1 MPPINVERSMS
12 DAGNNGTMLGSEGGE
27 FNERMRSPGARLA
40 AYREARGWSIEQVAS
55 QLNLA
60 PRQVQA
66 IENDDYPALP
76 PLAILRGFVRAYA
89 KLLKVDAAPLLAEIG
104 GETMVVTDLPALRR
118 ASSARF
124 SEPRFTSITDRRRP
138 SGKQFVLLALVVAA
152 LAAAWALWSSPNS
165 SDALA
170 SLFGRLETEWANAS
184 GSNATPAAPS
194 EPVGGM
200 RSPAAE
206 PAPGMSND
214 TEVRAPAFQMSE
226 PVAPPQA
233 VSQAATPPVAPAPP
247 EANPAP
253 SSQAAAPAEALVL
266 KAHQDTWLQVKRPGS
281 NTSIISRTV
290 KAGETE
296 TVEIKEP
303 VSVVIGNVSGVDA
316 TLRGRPLELKA
327 NASNNVARLSLK

>member
-12 DAGNNGTMLGSEGGE
+12 DAGNNGTMLGNEGGE
-27 FNERMRSPGARLA
+27 FNQRMRSPGARLA
-40 AYREARGWSIEQVAS
+40 AYREGRGWSIEQVAS

-104 GETMVVTDLPALRR
+104 GETMVATDLPALRR
-118 ASSARF
+118 ASPARF
-124 SEPRFTSITDRRRP
+124 SEPRFTSITDRRGP
-138 SGKQFVLLALVVAA
+138 SGKQFFLLALVVAA
-152 LAAAWALWSSPNS
+152 LASAWVLWSSPNS

-184 GSNATPAAPS
+184 GSNATPAPPS
-194 EPVGGM
+194 EPVDGM
-200 RSPAAE
+200 HSPAAE
-206 PAPGMSND
+206 PAPGPSSD
-214 TEVRAPAFQMSE
+214 TVVRAPAFEMSE

-233 VSQAATPPVAPAPP
+233 VSQAPIPPVAPAPP
-247 EANPAP
+247 ETNGAP
-253 SSQAAAPAEALVL
+253 SSQPAAPAETLVL
-266 KAHQDTWLQVKRPGS
+266 KAHQDSWLQVKRAGS
-281 NTSIISRTV
+281 NTSIISRAV

-327 NASNNVARLSLK
+327 HASNNVARLSLK